1 LLGVLYFAIKVFV
14 FMFVFVW
21 LRGTLPRLKYDRLM
35 DLGWKVLLPVGLV
48 WVLATGTIV
57 VAQESLARPLL
68 LRYVLLAAGV
78 VIALAVLAP
87 VFDRRPQTDA
97 DGQAPDTE
105 DADTEDAG
113 GELPSAPQPSDRI
126 DELRRSVD
134 ERTPD
139 QVTVRSSRT

>member
-1 LLGVLYFAIKVFV
+1 
-14 FMFVFVW
+14 
-21 LRGTLPRLKYDRLM
+21 
-35 DLGWKVLLPVGLV
+35 
-48 WVLATGTIV
+48 
-57 VAQESLARPLL
+57 
-68 LRYVLLAAGV
+68 VLLAAGV

-97 DGQAPDTE
+97 DGQAPDTG
-105 DADTEDAG
+105 DAG
-113 GELPSAPQPSDRI
+113 DELPSAPQPSGMI